1 MNKPISNEELF
12 LQLVLQNQQMAMIS
26 MGKTQNPLTQK
37 LEPNLEFAK
46 ITIDMLD
53 MIVEKTKGNLSDYE
67 SKLIT
72 EVIRDL
78 KLNYVKASKSN

>member
-1 MNKPISNEELF
+1 MNQKISNEELF

-26 MGKTQNPLTQK
+26 MGKTPNPLTQNF
-37 LEPNLEFAK
+37 EPNLEFAK

-72 EVIRDL
+72 EVIRNL
-78 KLNYVKASKSN
+78 KLNYTEASKSK